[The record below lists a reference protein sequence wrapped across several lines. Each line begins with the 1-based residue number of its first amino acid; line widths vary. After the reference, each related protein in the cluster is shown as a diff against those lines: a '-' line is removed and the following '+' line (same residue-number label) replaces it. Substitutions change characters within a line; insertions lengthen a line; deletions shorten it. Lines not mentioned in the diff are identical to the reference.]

1 MANTCPKCNTDNPD
15 TLKFCGECGTQLP
28 SLEGFEVTET
38 IETPKE
44 ELTRGTIFADRYEII
59 EELGK
64 GGMGRVYRV
73 EDTKL
78 KQEVALKLIKP
89 EIAKDKKTIERF
101 RNELKLARNIRHKN
115 VCGMFDLGEEAGTHF
130 ITMEYISG
138 EDLKSFIHRSGQ
150 LAVGT
155 SVRIAKQVCEGL
167 SEAHKL
173 GVVHRDLKSNNIMID
188 KAGNARIMDFG
199 IARSLESKSIT
210 GAGVMIGT
218 PEYMSPEQVEGK
230 GVDQRSDI
238 YSLGVILYEMMTGR
252 VPFEGDTALSIAM
265 KHKGEA
271 PKDPKEYNTQ
281 IPDDLSK
288 LILKCLEKEKE
299 DRYQD
304 AEEVKS
310 ELANIEQGIPTTDR
324 VVPRRKPITSKE
336 LTVTIGFKRLAIP
349 TLVVMAIAVIGLVI
363 WSPWAKKE
371 LVPEVKE
378 KPSIAVLPF
387 VDLSPQGDQE
397 HLCDGMTSEIITK
410 LSRLQG
416 WKVMNTDSV
425 MRLKNTEKDVKQIGQ
440 ELDVATI
447 LYGRVRKEAENLRV
461 DVQLVNAED
470 GFQLWSETYEQ
481 KLDRVFAIQ
490 SDVAQQIA
498 QALKVELTSEE
509 KDHIQERSTENL
521 EAYEKY
527 LKGQYFQGRRNEKD
541 IRDSIEYFEE
551 AIELDPNFALAYSD
565 LAFSLLL
572 LPLYSS
578 VPIDEVRHKI
588 IDVSQKALK
597 LDPMI
602 PEAHTA
608 LGSLYRVSWEWDKAE
623 AEFKKAIELN
633 PNDADAYHMYAWYLL
648 QLARYDEAIENMNM
662 AIKLDPLSL
671 IINQNQGELYYY
683 SRKYDKSIEATK
695 RTIEM
700 DPAFPQA
707 HYLLGMAY
715 LAKGMYEEA
724 MEEFQLEK
732 NLPKPF
738 SPYSVDSAIGVNY
751 AKQGMQKEAEEILKR
766 LMRESLQTSVPPRA
780 LAILCF
786 ALGKNDEG
794 LDFLE
799 AGYVTKDSALTYLRV
814 DPRFDSVRTNPRFI
828 KLLEKVGLN

>member
-1 MANTCPKCNTDNPD
+1 MSVKCPKCQHENPD
-15 TLKFCGECGTQLP
+15 TQSFCGDCGTKLP
-28 SLEGFEVTET
+28 TLKNIEVTET
-38 IETPKE
+38 MEVPKE
-44 ELTRGTIFADRYEII
+44 ELTTGSTFAGRYQII

-64 GGMGRVYRV
+64 GGMGRVYKV
-73 EDTKL
+73 LDKEVNAK
-78 KQEVALKLIKP
+78 VALKLIKP
-89 EIAKDKKTIERF
+89 EIASDKKTIERF
-101 RNELKLARNIRHKN
+101 RNELKVARDIAHKN
-115 VCGMFDLGEEAGTHF
+115 VCRMYDLGKEEGAYY
-130 ITMEYISG
+130 ITMEFVPG
-138 EDLKSFIHRSGQ
+138 EDLRSSIRRFGQ
-150 LAVGT
+150 LPIGK
-155 SVRIAKQVCEGL
+155 SISIAKQICEGL
-167 SEAHKL
+167 AEAHRL

-188 KAGNARIMDFG
+188 KEGNVRIMDFG
-199 IARSLESKSIT
+199 IARSLETKGIT

-310 ELANIEQGIPTTDR
+310 ELINIEQGIPTTDR
-324 VVPRRKPITSKE
+324 VFPKRKPITSKE

-349 TLVVMAIAVIGLVI
+349 TSVAMAIVVIALVI
-363 WSPWAKKE
+363 WSPWVKKE

-387 VDLSPQGDQE
+387 ADLSPQGDQE

-425 MRLKNTEKDVKQIGQ
+425 MRLKDTEKDVKQIGQ

-481 KLDRVFAIQ
+481 KLDRVFTIQ
-490 SDVAQQIA
+490 NDVAQKIA
-498 QALKVELTSEE
+498 QALKVNLSSEE
-509 KDHIQERSTENL
+509 KTQIQERPTDNP

-527 LKGQYFQGRRNEKD
+527 LKGRYFYGRRNEKD
-541 IRDSIEYFEE
+541 IRESIKYFEE
-551 AIELDPNFALAYSD
+551 AIELDPNFALAYSG
-565 LAFSLLL
+565 LAFSFSL
-572 LPLYSS
+572 LPEYSS
-578 VPIDEVRHKI
+578 VPTEEVRQK
-588 IDVSQKALK
+588 VMEASQKALD

-602 PEAHTA
+602 SKVHST
-608 LGSLYRVSWEWDKAE
+608 LGLLYRTLWEWDKVE
-623 AEFKKAIELN
+623 TELEKAIELN
-633 PNDADAYHMYAWYLL
+633 PNNADAYLAYAWYLL
-648 QLARYDEAIENMNM
+648 QLARYDGAIENMNM

-683 SRKYDKSIEATK
+683 AREYDKSIEATK

-707 HYLLGMAY
+707 HYFLGMAY

-724 MEEFQLEK
+724 MEEFRLEK
-732 NLPKPF
+732 NLPKPW
-738 SPYSVDSAIGVNY
+738 SPYHVDSIIGVNY
-751 AKQGMQKEAEEILKR
+751 ARQGKIKEAEEILSELK
-766 LMRESLQTSVPPRA
+766 RESLQNFIPPRA
-780 LAILCF
+780 LAHLCF
-786 ALGKNDEG
+786 ALGKNNEG

-799 AGYVTKDSALTYLRV
+799 AGYATKDSALTYLKV
-814 DPRFDSVRTNPRFI
+814 DPLFDPVRTDPRFI
-828 KLLEKVGLN
+828 KLLEKTGLN